1 MLVVVGAAAFFLPL
15 VVVACVVGGA
25 IGEVGDGIETWVAVV
40 LSPLESAWVA
50 VVLSPLE
57 SEPQPV
63 GAASSPAAP
72 NIKRRD
78 RPTRIGPAL

>member
-1 MLVVVGAAAFFLPL
+1 LLLPI

-25 IGEVGDGIETWVAVV
+25 IGEVGDGIDT
-40 LSPLESAWVA
+40 WVA

-63 GAASSPAAP
+63 GAASNPAAP

>member
-1 MLVVVGAAAFFLPL
+1 MLVVVGGRFFFGAVVLVSAVDAGAVGAF
-15 VVVACVVGGA
+15 
-25 IGEVGDGIETWVAVV
+25 GEVGDGIETWVAV
-40 LSPLESAWVA
+40 SPLG
-50 VVLSPLE
+50 

-63 GAASSPAAP
+63 GAASSAAAL

>member
-1 MLVVVGAAAFFLPL
+1 MVHGAEPPVLVVVGGRFFFGAVVLVSAVDAGAVGAF
-15 VVVACVVGGA
+15 
-25 IGEVGDGIETWVAVV
+25 GEVGDGIDTWAAVLV
-40 LSPLESAWVA
+40 
-50 VVLSPLE
+50 SPLE

>member
-1 MLVVVGAAAFFLPL
+1 LPL

-25 IGEVGDGIETWVAVV
+25 IGEVGDGIDTWAAVLVSSSWTWVLV
-40 LSPLESAWVA
+40 
-50 VVLSPLE
+50 SPLE

-63 GAASSPAAP
+63 GAASNPAAP

-78 RPTRIGPAL
+78 RPIRIGPAL

>member
-1 MLVVVGAAAFFLPL
+1 VLV
-15 VVVACVVGGA
+15 
-25 IGEVGDGIETWVAVV
+25 
-40 LSPLESAWVA
+40 
-50 VVLSPLE
+50 SPLE